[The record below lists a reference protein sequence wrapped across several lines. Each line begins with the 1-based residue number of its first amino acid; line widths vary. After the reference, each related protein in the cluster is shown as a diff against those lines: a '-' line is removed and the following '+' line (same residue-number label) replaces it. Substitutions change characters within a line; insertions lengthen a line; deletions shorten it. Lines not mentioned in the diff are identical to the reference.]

1 MSLKSVD
8 KTKIEPID
16 YNILQKNILCRLK
29 DIRYQVILDL

>member
-16 YNILQKNILCRLK
+16 YNKENYIISNAHLIKCLI
-29 DIRYQVILDL
+29 